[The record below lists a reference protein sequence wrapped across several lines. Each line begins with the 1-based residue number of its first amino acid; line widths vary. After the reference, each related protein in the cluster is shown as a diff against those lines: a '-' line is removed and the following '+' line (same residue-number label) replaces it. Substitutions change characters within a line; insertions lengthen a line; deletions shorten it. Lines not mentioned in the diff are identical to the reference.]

1 MEHNQRLNFIDDKWN
16 ADFSS
21 GNDFKF
27 TREEN
32 KVKETFEIK
41 KDDIEKD
48 LFERLNGFSNII
60 QEFFLSPSKLSFKDE
75 ELEILTPRDLV
86 SLSFELSKKGITVQ
100 RYKGLGEMNPDQL
113 WDTTL
118 DPSFRSILKVK
129 VDDAQRADEIFS
141 ELMGEDVDKRKTFIQ
156 SNAKKVSNLDV

>member
-1 MEHNQRLNFIDDKWN
+1 M
-16 ADFSS
+16 
-21 GNDFKF
+21 
-27 TREEN
+27 
-32 KVKETFEIK
+32 EIK
-41 KDDIEKD
+41 IDDIEKN
-48 LFERLNGFSNII
+48 LFDRLNGFSNII

-86 SLSFELSKKGITVQ
+86 NLSFELSKKGITVQ

-141 ELMGEDVDKRKTFIQ
+141 ELMGEMLIKEKHLFNQ
-156 SNAKKVSNLDV
+156 MLKKYLI

>member
-1 MEHNQRLNFIDDKWN
+1 M
-16 ADFSS
+16 
-21 GNDFKF
+21 
-27 TREEN
+27 
-32 KVKETFEIK
+32 
-41 KDDIEKD
+41 
-48 LFERLNGFSNII
+48 FERLNGFSNII
-60 QEFFLSPSKLSFKDE
+60 QEFFLSPSKLTFKDE

-86 SLSFELSKKGITVQ
+86 NLSFELSKKGITVQ